1 MKLNDHIFNALF
13 IESKIIQSL
22 VILFYFVCWV
32 CI

>member
-1 MKLNDHIFNALF
+1 MIIYLIALF

-22 VILFYFVCWV
+22 VILFYIVCWV